1 MAYNGWA
8 NRETWCVSMYYGDYF
23 AELAEN
29 AVEDETS
36 VETLADQIADAFY
49 ECETFPTNGV
59 ISDLLQPALDAIDW
73 LDLALYSDAVNNV
86 ED

>member
-1 MAYNGWA
+1 
-8 NRETWCVSMYYGDYF
+8 MYYGDYF
-23 AELAEN
+23 AELAAN

-49 ECETFPTNGV
+49 DYETFPTNAV

-73 LDLALYSDAVNNV
+73 LEIAETLYADAVKRV
-86 ED
+86 YYDLPRG